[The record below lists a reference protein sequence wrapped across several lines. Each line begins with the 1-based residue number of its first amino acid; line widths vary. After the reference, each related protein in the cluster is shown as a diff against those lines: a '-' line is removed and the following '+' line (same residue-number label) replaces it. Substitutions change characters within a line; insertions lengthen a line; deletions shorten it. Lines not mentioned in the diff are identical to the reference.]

1 VADVME
7 RVNSSNP
14 DLFLRNLEEG
24 APLGQATAV
33 TEADSRARGATGE
46 PPEHSPEG
54 REGIGNV

>member
-1 VADVME
+1 VME
-7 RVNSSNP
+7 QVNSTNP

-24 APLGQATAV
+24 APLGRAAAV
-33 TEADSRARGATGE
+33 TEANSRASGATGE